1 LVGVRNPVNK
11 RVRKGSLNKVR
22 GNTLRNV
29 AKGVTFYIDLWGN
42 VFDKYL
48 GNMNWYPLA
57 CWAVLVPGYLE
68 AGRVLHRGI
77 HIQGSIAR
85 MSESLIKRRLRRR

>member
-1 LVGVRNPVNK
+1 MQLEQSPGQYPEERSQRGYVLYRPV
-11 RVRKGSLNKVR
+11 
-22 GNTLRNV
+22 
-29 AKGVTFYIDLWGN
+29 GN

-68 AGRVLHRGI
+68 AGRVLHWGI